1 MCSEETLP
9 KNMII
14 SLKDAK
20 VKNKG
25 GIYPAGC
32 KAGSSIFPAHGI
44 DQQMSTLQSQKLK
57 LYYF

>member
-1 MCSEETLP
+1 
-9 KNMII
+9 MII

-44 DQQMSTLQSQKLK
+44 DQQMSTLQSRKFQ